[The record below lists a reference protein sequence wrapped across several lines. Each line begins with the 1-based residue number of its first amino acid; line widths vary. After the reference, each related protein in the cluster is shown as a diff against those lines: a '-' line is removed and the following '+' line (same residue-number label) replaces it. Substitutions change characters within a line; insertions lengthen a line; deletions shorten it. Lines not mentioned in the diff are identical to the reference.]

1 MGKLKKFGDYLSK
14 FKYVITVLFF
24 VIVLGFVGENSFV
37 NRYKHKQEI
46 EALTEEIAK
55 YQQQFDRDTERLE
68 ELSTSEEALEKI
80 ARERYFMSEDDEDVF
95 IFEEESQKP

>member
-1 MGKLKKFGDYLSK
+1 MGKLKTVGVYLSK

>member
-37 NRYKHKQEI
+37 NRYRHKQEI
-46 EALTEEIAK
+46 EALSDEIAK
-55 YQQQFDRDTERLE
+55 YRQQFDRDTERLE

-95 IFEEESQKP
+95 IFEDTHAE

>member
-1 MGKLKKFGDYLSK
+1 
-14 FKYVITVLFF
+14 
-24 VIVLGFVGENSFV
+24 V

>member
-1 MGKLKKFGDYLSK
+1 VGVYLSK